1 MLPDNALS
9 TRAMPRPFLGAGALT
24 VTGLTDFEDGG
35 IGIQDPSAGLFYQ
48 IWRLRV
54 IGLALVLDAPNWPAY
69 VVHTAEEEVTEVSLT
84 FDQNMRTAIAF
95 VEAGQAKLL
104 WYDTAAQEQVITTL
118 ASDVITPRVT
128 LDDKRQS
135 QLGISDIILAY
146 KRGDSLFYRQQRN
159 RFQVEYDPTDPMPEP
174 ERTETRAA
182 IAQAGGV
189 IKVGMNRGQRLNFQL
204 EVI

>member
-1 MLPDNALS
+1 MLPEDTLS
-9 TRAMPRPFLGAGALT
+9 TASVLRPFLGAGALT

-54 IGLALVLDAPNWPAY
+54 IGLDLVLDAPNWPEY
-69 VVHTAEEEVTEVSLT
+69 VVHTVSAEVTEVSLT
-84 FDQNMRTAIAF
+84 FDQNMRPAIAF

-104 WYDTAAQEQVITTL
+104 WYDSAVQEQVITTL
-118 ASDVITPRVT
+118 ASDIVTPRVT

-146 KRGDSLFYRQQRN
+146 KRGNSLYYRQQRN
-159 RFQVEYDPTDPMPEP
+159 RFQVEYDPTEPMPEP
-174 ERTETRAA
+174 ERTKTRAD
-182 IAQAGGV
+182 IAQAGGL
-189 IKVGMNRGQRLNFQL
+189 IKVGMSRGMRLNFQL
-204 EVI
+204 EVS